1 MHRSL
6 TECKTRRSVWSLGE
20 RVHRLPSTMIFKV
33 LWVIDH
39 EVGRTFRLSR
49 VEGLEWKFV
58 ENSKRAGEVFMT
70 KLKREK
76 G

>member
-1 MHRSL
+1 M
-6 TECKTRRSVWSLGE
+6 CKTRRSVWSLGE
-20 RVHRLPSTMIFKV
+20 RVYRLPSTMIFKV

-39 EVGRTFRLSR
+39 EAGRTFRLSR
-49 VEGLEWKFV
+49 VEGLEWKSV
-58 ENSKRAGEVFMT
+58 ENSKRASEVFMT